1 MTKFPQA
8 RLHTLNFTPLGYI
21 MYTMNRKRTV
31 AIVVDSAASTPPA
44 FRDSP
49 ATFAVPMLVRV
60 GDDTYRDGV
69 DLSASDFYAMQ
80 RRRDVPTSTSA
91 PPPAAFLE
99 AFEDALDKA
108 DAALCIT
115 VSARFSASAAAAETA
130 RVRLLERR
138 PNADVRILDSQ
149 TAIGAQGLIATE
161 ALRIANTGADLDAV
175 ERAALKVRERVRLL
189 AYVDTLRYLWKGG
202 RVPAVAHLA
211 TSALRIKPVF
221 ELRRSETT
229 PLARPRTARRA
240 VARLLE
246 LTRERAPAG
255 VPLRVSIM
263 NAAAP
268 ERADM
273 VAAAVRREYDCAE
286 LYQSEVTPVMGA
298 HIGPGMVAVAFWGE

>member
-1 MTKFPQA
+1 M
-8 RLHTLNFTPLGYI
+8 H
-21 MYTMNRKRTV
+21 NRIRP
-31 AIVVDSAASTPPA
+31 S
-44 FRDSP
+44 
-49 ATFAVPMLVRV
+49 
-60 GDDTYRDGV
+60 
-69 DLSASDFYAMQ
+69 
-80 RRRDVPTSTSA
+80 SA
-91 PPPAAFLE
+91 PAP
-99 AFEDALDKA
+99 
-108 DAALCIT
+108 
-115 VSARFSASAAAAETA
+115 SAAETA

-149 TAIGAQGLIATE
+149 TAIGAQGLITTE

-202 RVPAVAHLA
+202 RVPAAAHLA

-221 ELRRSETT
+221 ELRRSEIT
-229 PLARPRTARRA
+229 PLSRPRTARRA
-240 VARLLE
+240 AARMLE
-246 LTRERAPAG
+246 LMRERAPAG
-255 VPLRVSIM
+255 VPLRVSVM

-298 HIGPGMVAVAFWGE
+298 HIGPGMVAVAFWGDSHRC